1 MVVSMKKR
9 AGGID
14 PSIRKFDLNI
24 EKILEDWEV
33 YHGIREVIANA
44 LDEQLLTNTKD
55 IDILKGKRNEWHI
68 RDYGR
73 GLRYEHLTQ
82 KENLEKLKNP
92 NVIGKFGIGLKDA
105 LATFDR
111 KGIDVSIKTKFGEIT
126 LGKSEKHGFEDIV
139 TLHAYIYP
147 PVDPQ
152 FQGTEFILEGVTQ
165 SDIDNAKNLFL
176 KFSGDFT
183 LEKTQYGDILKK
195 GDITGRIYI
204 NGVKVA
210 DENNFL
216 FSYNIT
222 SLTKS
227 IRKALNRERSNVGRT
242 AYTPRVKNILL
253 SCTTRT
259 VAEELVNDLKN
270 FSSGT
275 THDELNWLDIQEHAV
290 KILNAEEKTLF
301 ITSEEL
307 IYSSSA
313 VDEARDM
320 GYKILTIPKNLR
332 DRIRG
337 NTDVAG
343 KTMVDLDQF
352 RVVYTDSFTFN
363 FIDIS
368 KLSKTERAVYQLT
381 NKIFEL
387 IGGKP
392 RMVKEVNISD
402 KMRSDFS
409 LNVDTTGVWEPSSG
423 RIIIKR
429 SQLKSIES
437 YSGTLIHEIAHAK
450 SRAPD
455 SSRHFE
461 LELTRL
467 SGVLCSNTLKREGE
481 VRI

>member
-1 MVVSMKKR
+1 MKKSAR
-9 AGGID
+9 GVD

-55 IDILKGKRNEWHI
+55 IDIFQGKINEWHI

-92 NVIGKFGIGLKDA
+92 NVIGKFGIGLKDS

-111 KGIDVSIKTKFGEIT
+111 KGIDVSIKTQFGEIT

-152 FQGTEFILEGVTQ
+152 FQGTEFILKSVTQ
-165 SDIDNAKNLFL
+165 SDIDKAKNLFL
-176 KFSGDFT
+176 KFSGDLT

-195 GDITGRIYI
+195 RDNTGRIYI

-210 DENNFL
+210 EENNFL

-253 SCTTRT
+253 SCTTKT
-259 VAEELVNDLKN
+259 VAEELVKDLKN
-270 FSSGT
+270 YSSGT

-320 GYKILTIPKNLR
+320 GYKILTIPNNLR

-368 KLSKTERAVYQLT
+368 KFSKNERDIYQLT
-381 NKIFEL
+381 NNIFEL

-392 RMVKEVNISD
+392 RVVKEVKISD
-402 KMRSDFS
+402 KMRRDFIT
-409 LNVDTTGVWEPSSG
+409 NMDTTGVWESGSG

-437 YSGTLIHEIAHAK
+437 YSGTLIHEIAHAN
-450 SRAPD
+450 SGAPD

-461 LELTRL
+461 LELTHL
-467 SGVLCSNTLKREGE
+467 SGVLCSNSLKR
-481 VRI
+481 